1 MLADSSSVQ
10 VSLTEQKNYLLTIT
24 DKKQLK
30 KEFERLDKIKNTKS
44 RELEKQRNYLGKKL
58 LELQQKGNMPNAS
71 PEDLEKLTKAIR
83 IIDDIDQ
90 VLELRGYEMS
100 VAKMAVEGL
109 PDDLS
114 SVREYRER
122 ARQSRDE
129 YDERQ
134 KQRGNSNVNIDAQK
148 RREQLLSMGIM
159 S

>member
-1 MLADSSSVQ
+1 
-10 VSLTEQKNYLLTIT
+10 
-24 DKKQLK
+24 
-30 KEFERLDKIKNTKS
+30 
-44 RELEKQRNYLGKKL
+44 
-58 LELQQKGNMPNAS
+58 MPNAS